1 MYTKQ
6 RRVVSSAN
14 NDGNIKASLS
24 AANNDK
30 DDESK
35 EFRWS
40 LGRQLTFAKFV
51 ILLLVLWLGQVLGIL
66 PQLSRNNDNNHDHDR
81 AVRTSMGTQKTC
93 TFLLLLKPMW
103 EKIKKSSISSSNTNG
118 FDTNLVILV
127 WFDFA
132 L

>member
-6 RRVVSSAN
+6 RRVVSSTN
-14 NDGNIKASLS
+14 NDGNNSASLS

-93 TFLLLLKPMW
+93 TFLLLLKPM
-103 EKIKKSSISSSNTNG
+103 
-118 FDTNLVILV
+118 
-127 WFDFA
+127 
-132 L
+132 